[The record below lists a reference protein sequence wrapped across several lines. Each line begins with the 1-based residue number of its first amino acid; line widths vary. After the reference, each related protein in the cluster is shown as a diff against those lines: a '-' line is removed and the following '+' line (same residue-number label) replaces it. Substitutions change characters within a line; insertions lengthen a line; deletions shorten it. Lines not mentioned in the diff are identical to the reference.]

1 MAFICHGNPFGGEYA
16 PWVLFNQKPIDS
28 HRWAFGFMKF
38 SDAIEKFSKWRAFQV
53 KKATVKGYD
62 LILKQFCLYVRDCNI
77 EHIQLE
83 DITSWF
89 ALLTELK
96 WQHNS
101 FITKA
106 QALRKFF
113 EFYKMQN
120 YLVLEPNLIPLPSK
134 EYNIPRVAT
143 EENYRQLIN
152 AIPANSRDP
161 RHIRNRAII
170 MLLWDTGARNGE
182 VLSLNESDIDFQKM
196 RTVIKTEKSKGR
208 RPIREI
214 FWTTETNEA
223 LMTWIEKREYLK
235 KNKMPHMGESL
246 FNCICSSANL
256 GLSGKRLSVKGVGEM
271 LRRYAN
277 RAGIPYMNAHSF
289 RHHMGHD
296 IISQGGSA
304 ADVMN
309 ILGHATLAS
318 SSIYTM
324 MTGNELE
331 GRYRIFKKK

>member
-1 MAFICHGNPFGGEYA
+1 
-16 PWVLFNQKPIDS
+16 
-28 HRWAFGFMKF
+28 MKL
-38 SDAIEKFSKWRAFQV
+38 SEAIEKFTKWRAFQV

-62 LILKQFCLYVRDCNI
+62 LILKQFCVYVRDCEI
-77 EHIQLE
+77 ERVRLE
-83 DITSWF
+83 DVTSWF
-89 ALLTELK
+89 TLLTELK

-106 QALRKFF
+106 MALRKFF
-113 EFYKMQN
+113 EFYKNQG
-120 YLVLEPNLIPLPSK
+120 YLVLEPMLIPLPYK

-143 EENYRQLIN
+143 EENFNKLLT
-152 AIPANSRDP
+152 AIPTERSDP

-182 VLSLNESDIDFQKM
+182 VLSLDVSDMDTQKM
-196 RTVIKTEKSKGR
+196 HAVIKTEKSKGR

-214 FWTTETNEA
+214 FWTKETNEA
-223 LMTWIEKREYLK
+223 ILKWMDKREQLK
-235 KNKMPHMGESL
+235 KNKMPHMDECL
-246 FNCICSSANL
+246 FPCIGSAA
-256 GLSGKRLSVKGVGEM
+256 GQGRSGQRLSNKGVGEL

-277 RAGIPYMNAHSF
+277 RAKIPYMNAHSF

-296 IISQGGSA
+296 IIENGGSA

-309 ILGHATLAS
+309 ILGHASLSS

-324 MTGNELE
+324 MTGKELE
-331 GRYRIFKKK
+331 NRYRKIKSKKPMY